1 MSEILKSSARKV
13 QAALEEAGFSCRVV
27 ELPGS
32 TRTSPEAA
40 EAVGCRVEQIAKAL
54 VFKGRQSGRP
64 VLVIASGANRVAEQ
78 KVGALVG
85 EPVKMARAEY
95 VREHTGYAIGGIP
108 PLGHATPM
116 TTLIDEDLLLNDPI
130 WAAAGT
136 PHSMFALTPNDLK
149 RMTSGRVCNVKL

>member
-1 MSEILKSSARKV
+1 MDNLKASARKV
-13 QAALEEAGFSCRVV
+13 QAALKEAGFPCQVL

-40 EAVGCRVEQIAKAL
+40 EAVGCRVEQIAKSL
-54 VFKGRQSGRP
+54 VFKGRQSAKP
-64 VLVIASGANRVAEQ
+64 VLVIASGANRVDEK

-85 EPVKMARAEY
+85 EPVKMARADF

-108 PLGHATPM
+108 PLGHVTPM
-116 TTLIDEDLLLNDPI
+116 TILIDEDLLVNEII

-136 PHSMFALTPNDLK
+136 PHAMFELSPADLESMTNGL
-149 RMTSGRVCNVKL
+149 VCTVKL

>member
-1 MSEILKSSARKV
+1 MVSLKASAQKV
-13 QAALEEAGFSCRVV
+13 QEALEEAGFSCQVV

-54 VFKGRQSGRP
+54 VFKGRESGQP
-64 VLVIASGANRVAEQ
+64 VLVMASGANRVDEK
-78 KVGALVG
+78 KVGALLG

-95 VREHTGYAIGGIP
+95 VREQTGYAIGGIP
-108 PLGHATPM
+108 PLGHANPM
-116 TTLIDEDLLLNDPI
+116 PTLIDEDLLLHDLI

-136 PHSMFALTPNDLK
+136 PHALFSLTPDDLK
-149 RMTSGRVCNVKL
+149 LMTNGRVCTIKA